1 MVEPIRGNQA
11 AYELQ
16 STGAPRVKQRDDSQ
30 LERAPENT
38 PMFKA
43 VSHETASKQS
53 TTEAIMQV
61 EPVFERLSPHR
72 DTVMDEENHQTSE
85 APRA

>member
-1 MVEPIRGNQA
+1 M
-11 AYELQ
+11 
-16 STGAPRVKQRDDSQ
+16 KQRDESQ
-30 LERAPENT
+30 LERRPENT

-72 DTVMDEENHQTSE
+72 DMDEENHQITE